1 MRQETIGFIGGGN
14 MAEGIIK
21 GVVADKAFAPEN
33 IHVYDILP
41 QRMDL
46 LHERYGTAVCADAAA
61 AAAADVVVFAVRPQ
75 DVDTVCPQVAPYL
88 KETSVFVSICA
99 GVTMAKFAGYLGEK
113 AKIVRVMPNTLTET
127 HHGYS
132 AVCRNGNTSA
142 EDAAPVTA
150 MLEAIGQVME
160 INESAFDTFTAY
172 SCTGPAYLLYL
183 MGALTDAGVR
193 SGFSRAQS
201 RAMTIENM
209 IGTAMKLEQTGLHPG
224 VILDT
229 MTSPAG
235 VGIEAICTMKKH
247 GVSGA
252 VMDSVGQA
260 VKKANSLG

>member
-1 MRQETIGFIGGGN
+1 MGSYQPSTQAERQ
-14 MAEGIIK
+14 
-21 GVVADKAFAPEN
+21 
-33 IHVYDILP
+33 
-41 QRMDL
+41 
-46 LHERYGTAVCADAAA
+46 
-61 AAAADVVVFAVRPQ
+61 
-75 DVDTVCPQVAPYL
+75 
-88 KETSVFVSICA
+88 
-99 GVTMAKFAGYLGEK
+99 
-113 AKIVRVMPNTLTET
+113 
-127 HHGYS
+127 
-132 AVCRNGNTSA
+132 
-142 EDAAPVTA
+142 A

-252 VMDSVGQA
+252 VMDSVEQA